1 MRLVLGN
8 RTAVFDS
15 AGRKLRISKEGFSVE
30 GKKPYALSFSE
41 VSYINT
47 LRYCNSNMGY
57 SLFFQNEEGK
67 NLPVPGYGS

>member
-30 GKKPYALSFSE
+30 GKKP
-41 VSYINT
+41 
-47 LRYCNSNMGY
+47 
-57 SLFFQNEEGK
+57 
-67 NLPVPGYGS
+67 